1 MENQLEPLN
10 SLNPTGTI
18 HGSYSPGARAS
29 APLGPDITT
38 LAETLSLPPDA
49 LITIYRGVPRNTTQ
63 SINPGDFVTTNAQLA
78 KDYAGTGSIIKRQVP
93 ASHVLDSRS
102 EPLGEEYIYQPP
114 TTRKLGRAGVVRA
127 VTARTA
133 SISRGSKSA
142 THSMS
147 QVPDRARHT

>member
-18 HGSYSPGARAS
+18 HGYYSPGARAS

-78 KDYAGTGSIIKRQVP
+78 KD
-93 ASHVLDSRS
+93 
-102 EPLGEEYIYQPP
+102 
-114 TTRKLGRAGVVRA
+114 
-127 VTARTA
+127 
-133 SISRGSKSA
+133 
-142 THSMS
+142 
-147 QVPDRARHT
+147 